1 MVKSNFT
8 YEDAYAL
15 RIKEFEKEQV
25 RLNRRPPLPVR
36 QKYTNTA
43 PAAEALRKQQ
53 IETRKKVFRSVLA
66 NIAQGEAV
74 NARTLAGRIGTT
86 SQKLTNYMKPMV
98 TEGYLTRLNMA
109 NNAGVVSYVY
119 LTTGKALEEE

>member
-25 RLNRRPPLPVR
+25 RLNRRPPLPTWA
-36 QKYTNTA
+36 KYTNTA

-53 IETRKKVFRSVLA
+53 IETRKNVFKSVLA
-66 NIAQGEAV
+66 NIAQGEAID
-74 NARTLAGRIGTT
+74 ARTLAGRIGTT

-98 TEGYLTRLNMA
+98 EEGYLNRFNMA
-109 NNAGVVSYVY
+109 NNKGVVAYVY
-119 LTTGKALEEE
+119 LPTGKELEE

>member
-1 MVKSNFT
+1 MVKNNFT

-25 RLNRRPPLPVR
+25 RLRRRPPLPVR

-53 IETRKKVFRSVLA
+53 IETREKVFRSVLD
-66 NIAQGEAV
+66 NIAQGEAIDV
-74 NARTLAGRIGTT
+74 RTLASRIGTT

-109 NNAGVVSYVY
+109 NSKGLVAYVY
-119 LTTGKALEEE
+119 LTTGKELGGG